1 MGGHYGTMGIHSDL
15 HEGARDAVRAMIHWL
30 VEDHELSKEDAYVLC
45 SVVGCL
51 RILELVNMGVWNVGF
66 TIARTVFEPE

>member
-1 MGGHYGTMGIHSDL
+1 MNGYYGTMGIDSDL
-15 HEGARDAVRAMIHWL
+15 HEAAREAVRAMIQWL

-51 RILELVNMGVWNVGF
+51 RILELVNAGVCNVGF
-66 TIARTVFEPE
+66 TIARSVLG